1 MKFALPSH
9 TIVARKTRCYNTF
22 VSMRAGRGEGWIDR
36 DSKEF
41 IAENRSVSL
50 SLEIENEPRSLE
62 VETLFSG
69 SRSSPKV
76 IINSGKRNEVLLPRH
91 TSKNEIQLRGLTYSG
106 VSKRGRPILLADLPR
121 VIIFE
126 SVPWNRTEFELETC
140 LFPRVFQPRV
150 VQNNRVTFLSCDF
163 REN

>member
-76 IINSGKRNEVLLPRH
+76 IINSGKRNRGNEVLLPRH
-91 TSKNEIQLRGLTYSG
+91 TSKNEIQLRGLTCSG
-106 VSKRGRPILLADLPR
+106 VSKRARPILLADLPR

-126 SVPWNRTEFELETC
+126 SVPPGIRAGNVSFSTR
-140 LFPRVFQPRV
+140 FPAS
-150 VQNNRVTFLSCDF
+150 SCSK
-163 REN
+163 